1 MAWSSYILI
10 RTQNLGTTYT
20 MTLRW
25 KFEYFPRSFL
35 GMLYIILKF
44 EKVEIQHFKQCINR
58 SWNKED
64 MDDKENYAKKNQRSV
79 SVV

>member
-1 MAWSSYILI
+1 
-10 RTQNLGTTYT
+10 

-25 KFEYFPRSFL
+25 NLEYFPRSFL

-44 EKVEIQHFKQCINR
+44 EKAEIQHFKQYINR